1 MIEQLLRNKET
12 VPYAMALAAIILAAT
27 VGYLLGQ
34 QDPLIMCAKYI
45 TDVEMCESAQREQ
58 AMELAECKAKR
69 AGGAV
74 LDCEKR
80 IKDAVDKALK
90 NHKDIVCDD

>member
-1 MIEQLLRNKET
+1 MIEQLLTNKDT
-12 VPYAMALAAIILAAT
+12 IPYAMAIAAIILAAT

-34 QDPLIMCAKYI
+34 QDPLVVCSEYI
-45 TDVEMCESAQREQ
+45 VQVGQCEAAQREQ
-58 AMELAECKAKR
+58 SMELAECKAKK

-74 LDCEKR
+74 IQCETK
-80 IKDAVDKALK
+80 IKESVSRALK

>member
-1 MIEQLLRNKET
+1 MIEQLLANKET

-27 VGYLLGQ
+27 VGFLLGQ
-34 QDPLIMCAKYI
+34 QDPLVMCADYI
-45 TDVEMCESAQREQ
+45 VKVEQAEALQREQ
-58 AMELAECKAKR
+58 SMELAECKSKR

-74 LDCEKR
+74 LDCDNR
-80 IKDAVDKALK
+80 IKGAVSQALK